1 MKSNNQGLKEATF
14 IRISRRGADVEINRE
29 VLSLVWHREVAVE
42 EWAVPWSRELDK
54 NWEGYLRSEQS
65 QPQARLHSP
74 GFQHQEDKYLSL
86 LAVKTSGGWRSRR
99 YCGILR
105 RLHLKGPHRLKMYAD
120 PAPLGFSTR

>member
-1 MKSNNQGLKEATF
+1 M
-14 IRISRRGADVEINRE
+14 EINRE

-74 GFQHQEDKYLSL
+74 GFQHQEDKPPLPP
-86 LAVKTSGGWRSRR
+86 AVKTGGCWGSRR
-99 YCGILR
+99 NCCIFV
-105 RLHLKGPHRLKMYAD
+105 P
-120 PAPLGFSTR
+120 